1 MVAIAAAVVVA
12 AAVPV
17 LTGAHRRPMGAPVR
31 VRADSAIARSRRLLA
46 DIDAVAL
53 RSTTLGPV
61 RRAAA
66 ALVSAIER
74 ATDESA
80 QATAVDGL
88 REVRDDVRAPHPD
101 PVALVARSAALTAA
115 LVGDHPQTGS
125 GHQGR
130 SPREP

>member
-12 AAVPV
+12 AAIPV

-31 VRADSAIARSRRLLA
+31 VRADSATARSRRLLA

-66 ALVSAIER
+66 ALVCAIER

-80 QATAVDGL
+80 QVTAVDGL
-88 REVRDDVRAPHPD
+88 RAVRADIRGSHPD
-101 PVALVARSAALTAA
+101 PAALAARLAALTAA
-115 LVGDHPQTGS
+115 LVGDHPQSGS
-125 GHQGR
+125 GDQG
-130 SPREP
+130 